1 MSHSDVKMRNLS
13 CVRTH
18 SHLRLFR
25 CAVLCE
31 HFDAIQRS
39 AFLILA
45 KASLGSIGGSK
56 RALGTPPPIQFL
68 SFPCSFWRKPC
79 EIIDFL
85 PKLRSWRPPPGIPLV
100 ISIQPSREPR
110 MFHRNVF
117 TFGKRGRDGGSR
129 VGKEG
134 QPCILH
140 IFPKFP

>member
-56 RALGTPPPIQFL
+56 RALGTPPHPISFISMQFL
-68 SFPCSFWRKPC
+68 AKTLRNNRFPSQTQ
-79 EIIDFL
+79 EL
-85 PKLRSWRPPPGIPLV
+85 ATSLRNSL
-100 ISIQPSREPR
+100 SNFYSTQSRTQDVPQEC
-110 MFHRNVF
+110 VYLWEE
-117 TFGKRGRDGGSR
+117 GKGWG
-129 VGKEG
+129 
-134 QPCILH
+134 
-140 IFPKFP
+140 